1 MVLSIRQGNS
11 RISPE
16 VRRTLNPYNQQKKMS
31 CGENRS
37 NREKNVKKKARI
49 NGKNPYITLLEYR
62 NNKIDVES
70 QAKLFTSRQL
80 RSILPLTKIQLK
92 PKAVPDQTQE
102 GNNSESSENLFWC
115 WKQKAVTLSPAQE
128 VIFRRR
134 IQWQPGYIK
143 EQVHTRSYNVK
154 DQNEDQF

>member
-1 MVLSIRQGNS
+1 
-11 RISPE
+11 
-16 VRRTLNPYNQQKKMS
+16 MS

-37 NREKNVKKKARI
+37 NREKNVKKKKARI

-80 RSILPLTKIQLK
+80 RSILRLTKIQLK

-102 GNNSESSENLFWC
+102 GNNSESSENLF
-115 WKQKAVTLSPAQE
+115 
-128 VIFRRR
+128 
-134 IQWQPGYIK
+134 
-143 EQVHTRSYNVK
+143 
-154 DQNEDQF
+154 

>member
-1 MVLSIRQGNS
+1 
-11 RISPE
+11 
-16 VRRTLNPYNQQKKMS
+16 MS

-37 NREKNVKKKARI
+37 NRENNVKQKARI

-80 RSILPLTKIQLK
+80 RTILPQTKIQLK

-102 GNNSESSENLFWC
+102 ENNSESSENLF
-115 WKQKAVTLSPAQE
+115 
-128 VIFRRR
+128 
-134 IQWQPGYIK
+134 
-143 EQVHTRSYNVK
+143 
-154 DQNEDQF
+154 

>member
-1 MVLSIRQGNS
+1 
-11 RISPE
+11 
-16 VRRTLNPYNQQKKMS
+16 MS

-92 PKAVPDQTQE
+92 PKGTRPD
-102 GNNSESSENLFWC
+102 
-115 WKQKAVTLSPAQE
+115 
-128 VIFRRR
+128 
-134 IQWQPGYIK
+134 
-143 EQVHTRSYNVK
+143 TRGK
-154 DQNEDQF
+154 